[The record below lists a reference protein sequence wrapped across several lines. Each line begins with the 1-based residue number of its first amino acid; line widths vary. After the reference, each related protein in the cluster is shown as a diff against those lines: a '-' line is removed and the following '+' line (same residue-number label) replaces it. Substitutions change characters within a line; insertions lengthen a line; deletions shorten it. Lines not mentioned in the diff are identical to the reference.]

1 MVREQLENQMARV
14 LIEIRRREEQINAA
28 EVAKRDLEELR
39 LELARLAGLYAGV
52 KGMEAAEKHLGLNEK

>member
-52 KGMEAAEKHLGLNEK
+52 KGMEATEKHLGLNEK